1 MYTSAGVIKTMT
13 YDHAFFDQGIDRK
26 GTKSVKWE
34 ARDLMTAD
42 TLPLWVADMDF
53 PCAKAISD
61 ALIERAR
68 HANYGYTCVD
78 NEDAQAFANFW
89 ARRHGL
95 HIKPEETLMLPS
107 VVSGLRASVATLTQP
122 GDGVI
127 IQSPVYGPFFS
138 AIVDSGRRVLEAPLT
153 NDGEGRCTM
162 DFTAVERHLQAGAR
176 LMILCNP
183 HNPVSRA
190 WSQEELRALVL
201 LLKRYRA
208 KLVSDEI
215 HADFVFAPRR
225 FIPILSLPE
234 VSPDTVSLAAA
245 SKTFNIAGLKQST
258 AVCRCPDTLA
268 LLERFLMRSGAES
281 GNIFALTA
289 TRAAYTQCDDWLDA
303 LMAYLADNRDFLK
316 ETLAKLLPKAFVS
329 PMEATYLAW
338 VDLRPYGLS
347 HSEIE
352 ARLKKHKIALTN
364 GHFFGESAGDG
375 FMRVNYGC
383 PRAQLEE
390 GLKRLASAINEG

>member
-153 NDGEGRCTM
+153 NDGEGRYTM

-245 SKTFNIAGLKQST
+245 SKTFNIAGLQQAT
-258 AVCRCPDTLA
+258 AICRDPDVVAMLRRY
-268 LLERFLMRSGAES
+268 LERSGAQC
-281 GNIFALTA
+281 GNIFALA
-289 TRAAYTQCDDWLDA
+289 GTRAAYQHCDDWLDGLLQYLQANQEA
-303 LMAYLADNRDFLK
+303 LTGLLSD
-316 ETLAKLLPKAFVS
+316 LLPHAVLT

-338 VDLRPYGLS
+338 VDIRAYDTPNCEVGS
-347 HSEIE
+347 
-352 ARLKKHKIALTN
+352 RCKKHGVALTD
-364 GHFFGESAGDG
+364 GQFFGMSTGEG
-375 FMRVNYGC
+375 FMRINYGC
-383 PRAQLEE
+383 PQGQLLE
-390 GLKRLASAINEG
+390 GVQRFAHAVKEG